1 MGLTVRTLDIMIPP
15 GARRFRMSES
25 REIEKESSFVI
36 QEIESQLEK
45 LLAKKKDEI
54 HDELIARIRAEEE
67 TARARMEGVEK
78 DIDQERQSLRDFQV
92 LVTEAE
98 SERQGALDEIQAGFS
113 RALGLQSQIESL
125 VKRTF
130 EEIGKIRDLQQKLES
145 LRLRTSERAAFLKN
159 DLKDRFGIV
168 ADAGRGE
175 KPRREDAPD
184 LDIELEKLKRI
195 RTLLAGGMDSLLG
208 TENSP
213 ASEREDA
220 WPARIPE
227 IQELI
232 QATMP
237 AEDAGPGGSIPEPGA
252 EDPAET
258 LEHLRRIEP
267 VAGSG
272 EISYFKQGDRAILD
286 AGRLLEALE
295 RAVDVA
301 RKLTEKLL
309 GTESPKDRFFIK
321 QELING
327 QEGFRN
333 LVFRAASLCEKGSLG
348 LPSAATDVIDSGVLR
363 GLFER
368 LSTGNWANAD
378 DLAAFAGEAKAL
390 RAAFLE
396 KTASSGLYAL
406 SVLDDLGGSRSVE
419 RSSLS

>member
-1 MGLTVRTLDIMIPP
+1 
-15 GARRFRMSES
+15 MSES
-25 REIEKESSFVI
+25 RETEKDSSLVI
-36 QEIESQLEK
+36 QEIENQLEK

-54 HDELIARIRAEEE
+54 HDELTARIRAEEE
-67 TARARMEGVEK
+67 AARVRMEGVEK
-78 DIDQERQSLRDFQV
+78 DIDQERQSLQDFQV
-92 LVTEAE
+92 LVAEAE
-98 SERQGALDEIQAGFS
+98 SERQIALDEIQAGFS
-113 RALGLQSQIESL
+113 RALGLQSQIENL

-130 EEIGKIRDLQQKLES
+130 EEIGKIRELQQKLES

-159 DLKDRFGIV
+159 DLKERFGIV
-168 ADAGRGE
+168 ADAGRKE
-175 KPRREDAPD
+175 ELRREDAPD

-195 RTLLAGGMDSLLG
+195 RTLLAGGTESLLG
-208 TENSP
+208 TENPP

-220 WPARIPE
+220 WRTRIPE

-232 QATMP
+232 QATKP
-237 AEDAGPGGSIPEPGA
+237 AEDARQEGSMPEPGA

-272 EISYFKQGDRAILD
+272 EISYFQQGDRAILD
-286 AGRLLEALE
+286 AGRLLDALE

-327 QEGFRN
+327 QEGLRN
-333 LVFRAASLCEKGSLG
+333 LVLRAASLCEKGSLG
-348 LPSAATDVIDSGVLR
+348 LPSAATDVIDAGVLR

-396 KTASSGLYAL
+396 RTASSGLYAL

-419 RSSLS
+419 RSGLS